1 MERKIAELLASK
13 TIDVVHDGNMQKA
26 VLAYGYELIITS
38 LLGVFLL
45 VALSFAIGFPGAWFP
60 FVLGFAPLR
69 TTAGGYHA
77 PTHLRCYITTAA
89 IFACSLAVAKYV
101 VSSYVHLLIIAAI
114 TGAII
119 LAFAP
124 VAANNKPL
132 SEARRARNRKR
143 SIAISVILFAVSVI
157 LCLTRYSDFY
167 IALYFV
173 GSLAASVSLVVAKVL
188 NLSWKGESL

>member
-1 MERKIAELLASK
+1 M
-13 TIDVVHDGNMQKA
+13 
-26 VLAYGYELIITS
+26 
-38 LLGVFLL
+38 
-45 VALSFAIGFPGAWFP
+45 
-60 FVLGFAPLR
+60 
-69 TTAGGYHA
+69 
-77 PTHLRCYITTAA
+77 
-89 IFACSLAVAKYV
+89 AKYV
-101 VSSYVHLLIIAAI
+101 VSSYVHLLIIAAV